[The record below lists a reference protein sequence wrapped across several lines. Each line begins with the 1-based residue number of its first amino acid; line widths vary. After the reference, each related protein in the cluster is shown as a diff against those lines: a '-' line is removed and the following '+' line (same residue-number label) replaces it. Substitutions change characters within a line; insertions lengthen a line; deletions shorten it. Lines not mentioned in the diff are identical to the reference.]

1 MSILTVQHLEKHFEN
16 TKVLNDISFSLEEG
30 QALSIIG
37 SSGSGKTTLLRC
49 LNFLETP
56 DAGTITVQEKVLFD
70 ADHHA
75 NCSEKEIRKN
85 RLHFG
90 MVFQSFNL
98 FPQYTALEN
107 VTLARELMAKDS
119 GESKEAIRA
128 AGMELLDQMGLADRA
143 GHYPHQLSGGQQ
155 QRVAIARAL
164 VNRPK
169 VLLLD
174 EPLAALDLKLRKDM
188 QIELKRIQQQVGITF
203 IYVTHDQ
210 EEALTMSDTIVVMDK
225 GSIQQIGTP
234 EDIYNE
240 PKNAFVADFI
250 GESNI
255 IDGIMPEDNVVQMYG
270 RRFPCLDGGFAPNEA
285 VDVVIRPEDIDIVP
299 VEQGQLTGTV
309 TSVTFKG
316 MQYDIIVDFRGFKWL
331 IQTTDHCPE
340 GARIGIKIDPDGIHV
355 MKKSAY
361 SGMFGDYSSFSEEYD
376 ELDDATLSSDEEESG
391 DEE

>member
-56 DAGTITVQEKVLFD
+56 DAGTITVQDKVLFD

-164 VNRPK
+164 AAAPAII
-169 VLLLD
+169 LAD
-174 EPLAALDLKLRKDM
+174 EPTGNLDSRTSQDVLSLLK
-188 QIELKRIQQQVGITF
+188 
-203 IYVTHDQ
+203 VTSQ
-210 EEALTMSDTIVVMDK
+210 KFAQTIVMITHNEEIAQTADR
-225 GSIQQIGTP
+225 IIRI
-234 EDIYNE
+234 ED
-240 PKNAFVADFI
+240 
-250 GESNI
+250 
-255 IDGIMPEDNVVQMYG
+255 G
-270 RRFPCLDGGFAPNEA
+270 R
-285 VDVVIRPEDIDIVP
+285 IV
-299 VEQGQLTGTV
+299 
-309 TSVTFKG
+309 
-316 MQYDIIVDFRGFKWL
+316 R
-331 IQTTDHCPE
+331 
-340 GARIGIKIDPDGIHV
+340 
-355 MKKSAY
+355 
-361 SGMFGDYSSFSEEYD
+361 
-376 ELDDATLSSDEEESG
+376 
-391 DEE
+391 